1 MTDLTTLLHTTFGF
15 PAFRANQE
23 AVCRAVIAGRDAL
36 LVMPTGAG
44 KSLCYQLPAIARGGT
59 ALVVSPLIAL
69 MDDQAAKLTAAG
81 LRVARIHSN
90 LSRDDARTACRDY
103 LSGSLDFLFIA
114 PERMRVPG
122 FPEMLAR
129 RKPTL
134 VAIDEA
140 HCISVWGHDFRP
152 DYRTLGDHLP
162 ALRPA
167 PILALTATAT
177 PTVQKDIVAQ
187 LQLHNPALFIHG
199 FRRSNLAIEVVEL
212 SKPRRHEF
220 TVKLLSSPAARPA
233 IVYTPSRRDSEALA
247 ADLNRHF
254 PAAAYH
260 AGLDASVRQSVQRKF
275 QSGKLEVVVAT
286 IAFGMGIDKADV
298 RTIVHTA
305 LPASVEAF
313 YQEIGRA
320 GRDGLPSRSV
330 LLHSFVDRKI
340 HESFLDRDYPPAS
353 DLARVAA
360 VLTDDFLMP
369 EPLCRKLKMA
379 PDLFTKSVEK
389 LAAQGAVQLDFAG
402 NVRLAD
408 EARRADSNPASPA
421 SWRAAY
427 EAQIAFRR
435 SQIDRMVAF
444 AETQQCRMTAIIRH
458 FGDTADAHRPCGI
471 CDFCSPATT
480 TAQTFR
486 PPTPED
492 LRQLMFILQELDD
505 RSRSTGK
512 LFTALSEG
520 ALRNTAAGKDR
531 KTFDTLLD
539 ALSRAA
545 LIALTPDT
553 FTNPEGN
560 VITYKKAALTH
571 EGREAAATGILL
583 TYNILLP
590 DTNEVASTKKKA
602 SRSSVKSASSHTP
615 SKSSPPREI
624 NKSVYSEDQKTLEKA
639 LLVWR
644 KEEAK
649 RAAIPEF
656 FILSAAVLHGIVTQC
671 PTSLSQLLT
680 ISGIGPEKA
689 DRFGAAIIAICRA
702 ATTNVSPSASLP
714 EMKPSSRP
722 ARSEVE
728 GPPHFSRPIV
738 SIDES
743 PAILKKR
750 LKRIAEDFTP
760 IKEFSK
766 KTRLRS
772 HEYNDATNRRIDF
785 EDDLR
790 LFAKDQSEK
799 LNLTE
804 AAILSASAI
813 KDILNFRP
821 RTQDD
826 LDQLPNLRGDLP
838 ASFYKSLLITC
849 TAGYKPQQEPV
860 KQPRMQVALPST
872 AVKEPT
878 SPIQL
883 FSEPTPTFH
892 RTRTTAPSDPAAALT
907 PAQQLL
913 DAELR
918 AWRKSEAERIGLPQ
932 FFVLGSSA
940 LRSIVLLCPKSIA
953 QLQTISGIGPEKA
966 EKFGPAIL
974 ALCNA

>member
-1 MTDLTTLLHTTFGF
+1 MCNRREPPFSSNLCETNPTGMTDLTSLLHTTFGF
-15 PAFRANQE
+15 SAFRANQE
-23 AVCRAVIAGRDAL
+23 AVCRAVIDGRDAL

-44 KSLCYQLPAIARGGT
+44 KSLCYQLPAIARSGT

-129 RKPTL
+129 RKPAL

-177 PTVQKDIVAQ
+177 PTVQNDIVAQ

-212 SKPRRHEF
+212 SKPRRHAF
-220 TVKLLSSPAARPA
+220 TAKLLSSPAARPA

-247 ADLNRHF
+247 ADLARHF

-260 AGLDASVRQSVQRKF
+260 AGLDASVRQRVQHDF
-275 QSGKLEVVVAT
+275 QSGKLDVVVAT

-330 LLHSFVDRKI
+330 LLHSYADRKI
-340 HESFLDRDYPPAS
+340 HESFLERDYPPAS

-360 VLTDDFLMP
+360 VLTDEFLMP
-369 EPLCRKLKMA
+369 GPLAQRLRM
-379 PDLFTKSVEK
+379 DLDSFTKAIEK
-389 LAAQGAVQLDFAG
+389 LIAHGAASIDFAG

-408 EARRADSNPASPA
+408 EARRADSNPAAPS

-427 EAQIAFRR
+427 EAQIAFRH

-471 CDFCSPATT
+471 CDVCSPATA
-480 TAQTFR
+480 TAHAYR

-512 LFTALSEG
+512 LYSALAEG
-520 ALRNTAAGKDR
+520 ALRGTPAARDR

-539 ALSRAA
+539 ALDRAS
-545 LIALTPDT
+545 LITLSADT
-553 FTNPEGN
+553 FTNSEGN
-560 VITYKKAALTH
+560 VITYKKAALTY
-571 EGREAAATGILL
+571 EGREAVSTGNIHAPD
-583 TYNILLP
+583 ILLP
-590 DTNEVASTKKKA
+590 DTNAPDTPSAKSKK
-602 SRSSVKSASSHTP
+602 
-615 SKSSPPREI
+615 SKSSKATRKTAER
-624 NKSVYSEDQKTLEKA
+624 DQTTATFTPEQQQLDEA
-639 LLVWR
+639 LRAWR
-644 KEEAK
+644 KSEAAK
-649 RAAIPEF
+649 TGKPA
-656 FILSAAVLHGIVTQC
+656 FIVFGDAVLRNLVLANPQTI
-671 PTSLSQLLT
+671 SDLLT
-680 ISGIGPEKA
+680 VSGIGPEKS
-689 DRFGAAIIAICRA
+689 DRYGAAIIAICRA
-702 ATTNVSPSASLP
+702 VISTEPASPHPNNL
-714 EMKPSSRP
+714 PSSRP
-722 ARSEVE
+722 ERSLTLPSSRPERSLTLPSSRPERSGVE
-728 GPPHFSRPIV
+728 GPPHFSR
-738 SIDES
+738 S
-743 PAILKKR
+743 
-750 LKRIAEDFTP
+750 
-760 IKEFSK
+760 
-766 KTRLRS
+766 
-772 HEYNDATNRRIDF
+772 ATKSSGDPTF
-785 EDDLR
+785 P
-790 LFAKDQSEK
+790 
-799 LNLTE
+799 
-804 AAILSASAI
+804 
-813 KDILNFRP
+813 RP
-821 RTQDD
+821 R
-826 LDQLPNLRGDLP
+826 P
-838 ASFYKSLLITC
+838 
-849 TAGYKPQQEPV
+849 TA
-860 KQPRMQVALPST
+860 
-872 AVKEPT
+872 
-878 SPIQL
+878 
-883 FSEPTPTFH
+883 SEP
-892 RTRTTAPSDPAAALT
+892 SAALS

-913 DAELR
+913 DAQLR

-932 FFVLGSSA
+932 FFVLGASA
-940 LRSIVLLCPKSIA
+940 LRSIVMLRPKSLA
-953 QLQTISGIGPEKA
+953 QLQSISGIGPEKSA
-966 EKFGPAIL
+966 KFGAAIL

>member
-15 PAFRANQE
+15 SAFRANQE
-23 AVCRAVIAGRDAL
+23 AVCRAVIDGRDAL

-69 MDDQAAKLTAAG
+69 MDDQAAKLSAAG

-90 LSRDDARTACRDY
+90 LSRDDARIACRDY

-177 PTVQKDIVAQ
+177 PTVQSDIVAQ
-187 LQLHNPALFIHG
+187 LHLANPALFIHG
-199 FRRSNLAIEVVEL
+199 FRRSNLAIEVVEM
-212 SKPRRHEF
+212 SKPRRHQF
-220 TVKLLSSPAARPA
+220 TVKLLSSPATRPA
-233 IVYTPSRRDSEALA
+233 IVYTPSRRDAEALA
-247 ADLNRHF
+247 AELARHF

-260 AGLDASVRQSVQRKF
+260 AGLDASVRQRVQHAF

-286 IAFGMGIDKADV
+286 IAFGMGIDKANV

-330 LLHSFVDRKI
+330 LLHSYADRKI

-360 VLTDDFLMP
+360 VLTSDFLMP
-369 EPLCRKLKMA
+369 GPLAQRLKM
-379 PDLFTKSVEK
+379 DLDSFTKSIEK
-389 LAAQGAVQLDFAG
+389 LIAHGTASIDFAG

-408 EARRADSNPASPA
+408 EARRADSNPAAPA
-421 SWRAAY
+421 SWRASY

-471 CDFCSPATT
+471 CDFCSPATA
-480 TAQTFR
+480 TAQTFH
-486 PPTPED
+486 PPAPED
-492 LRQLMFILQELDD
+492 LRQLMYILQELDD

-512 LFTALSEG
+512 LYSALAEG
-520 ALRNTAAGKDR
+520 ALRGTPAGKDR

-539 ALSRAA
+539 ALDRAA
-545 LIALTPDT
+545 LITLAADT
-553 FTNPEGN
+553 FTNAEGN

-571 EGREAAATGILL
+571 EGREAVATGTLHAPD
-583 TYNILLP
+583 ILLP
-590 DTNEVASTKKKA
+590 STGEPNTPIAKSKK
-602 SRSSVKSASSHTP
+602 
-615 SKSSPPREI
+615 SKSSKVAR
-624 NKSVYSEDQKTLEKA
+624 KTERNQTTATYTPEQQQLDDKLRA
-639 LLVWR
+639 WR
-644 KEEAK
+644 KSQAAK
-649 RAAIPEF
+649 TGKPASIVF
-656 FILSAAVLHGIVTQC
+656 GDAVLRNLVLANPQTI
-671 PTSLSQLLT
+671 SDLLT
-680 ISGIGPEKA
+680 VSGIGPEKS
-689 DRFGAAIIAICRA
+689 DRFGAEIIAICRA
-702 ATTNVSPSASLP
+702 KISPEPTASTLP
-714 EMKPSSRP
+714 AMKPSSRP
-722 ARSEVE
+722 NPERAQRVEGEVE
-728 GPPHFSRPIV
+728 GPPHFSR
-738 SIDES
+738 SANALGE
-743 PAILKKR
+743 
-750 LKRIAEDFTP
+750 
-760 IKEFSK
+760 
-766 KTRLRS
+766 KT
-772 HEYNDATNRRIDF
+772 T
-785 EDDLR
+785 
-790 LFAKDQSEK
+790 
-799 LNLTE
+799 
-804 AAILSASAI
+804 
-813 KDILNFRP
+813 
-821 RTQDD
+821 
-826 LDQLPNLRGDLP
+826 
-838 ASFYKSLLITC
+838 
-849 TAGYKPQQEPV
+849 
-860 KQPRMQVALPST
+860 
-872 AVKEPT
+872 
-878 SPIQL
+878 
-883 FSEPTPTFH
+883 TFH
-892 RTRTTAPSDPAAALT
+892 RPRPTTPDPAAALT
-907 PAQQLL
+907 PTQQLL
-913 DAELR
+913 DVNLR

-940 LRSIVLLCPKSIA
+940 LRSIVLQHPKSLA
-953 QLQTISGIGPEKA
+953 QLQSISGIGPEKT
-966 EKFGPAIL
+966 EKFGAAIL